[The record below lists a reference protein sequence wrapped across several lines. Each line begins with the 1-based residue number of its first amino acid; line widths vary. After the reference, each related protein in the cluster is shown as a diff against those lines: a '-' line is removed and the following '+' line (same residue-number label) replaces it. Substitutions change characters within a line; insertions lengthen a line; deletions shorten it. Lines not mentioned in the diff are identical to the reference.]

1 MSKVKEAHLEG
12 REERDWHGGTIGRM
26 PKKRGR
32 KKQPETQID
41 GQMELVPNKDNQLT
55 VKETKKVTVT
65 PVKNRTRETQLKW
78 NAEAKR
84 YYLLFE
90 NMIDSYGAYIQMLRP
105 WQDIKKNGLKSASSG
120 SLGML
125 NDYFKGSYD
134 KMTKCVVDRG
144 NELKDAIA
152 KFSKQ
157 ALRFGINYPTDADED
172 LKSREI
178 RQKYRGYINTK
189 KAELEREAEKLQT
202 HGAALKPEK
211 AITKVLAP
219 SDMRAK
225 YVYHRRKNK

>member
-1 MSKVKEAHLEG
+1 MSKVKEALF
-12 REERDWHGGTIGRM
+12 EERDGENWHGGTSGRI
-26 PKKRGR
+26 PKKTGR

-55 VKETKKVTVT
+55 VKETNKVTVT
-65 PVKNRTRETQLKW
+65 PVKDRTRETQLKW

-90 NMIDSYGAYIQMLRP
+90 NMIDSYGAYNQMLRP
-105 WQDIKKNGLKSASSG
+105 WQDIKKNGLKGASSG

-125 NDYFKGSYD
+125 NDCFKGSYD

-144 NELKDAIA
+144 DELKDAIA

-157 ALRFGINYPTDADED
+157 ALRFDIKYPTDADED

-178 RQKYRGYINTK
+178 RQKYRGHINTK
-189 KAELEREAEKLQT
+189 KAELEKEAEKLQT
-202 HGAALKPEK
+202 HGAAFNPEK

-219 SDMRAK
+219 NDMRVK

>member
-1 MSKVKEAHLEG
+1 MSKVKEALLEE
-12 REERDWHGGTIGRM
+12 REE
-26 PKKRGR
+26 
-32 KKQPETQID
+32 
-41 GQMELVPNKDNQLT
+41 
-55 VKETKKVTVT
+55 KETKKVTVA

-84 YYLLFE
+84 YYQLFE
-90 NMIDSYGAYIQMLRP
+90 NMIDGYGAYIQILRP
-105 WQDIKKNGLKSASSG
+105 WQDLKKHGLKNASSG

-125 NDYFKGSYD
+125 NDYFKGNYD

-144 NELKDAIA
+144 NELKEVIA

-157 ALRFGINYPTDADED
+157 AARFDIKYPTDADED

-189 KAELEREAEKLQT
+189 KAELEREAETLQT
-202 HGAALKPEK
+202 HGAAFNPEK

-219 SDMRAK
+219 SDMRTK
-225 YVYHRRKNK
+225 YQYHKRKNK